1 MIMWICDIKSQEVL
15 DYLRRVF
22 IICRRHIFNRY
33 SYILKIFVASK
44 RHCALCIAFDP
55 TMPVFSR
62 QSALPVCHISFTRAR
77 NLPVQKP
84 ARFLKNL
91 FATKCRKIFNF
102 FFNFRYN
109 IIQSIK
115 HGNVYRAKFIH
126 CKTKCKLK
134 FFRKNIKLQILYILR
149 ILCTLFISRNI
160 VKL

>member
-1 MIMWICDIKSQEVL
+1 MNLRYQVSRSSWLFASRIYYMSQTHFQQIFL
-15 DYLRRVF
+15 YLENIRCIEKTLCTLHRIWSHNPRF
-22 IICRRHIFNRY
+22 
-33 SYILKIFVASK
+33 LATE
-44 RHCALCIAFDP
+44 CIAI
-55 TMPVFSR
+55 
-62 QSALPVCHISFTRAR
+62 CHISFTRTR

-102 FFNFRYN
+102 FSNFRYN